1 MIYAQSYLGI
11 IIIIRKLTIL
21 KKLGKVFTDKDLAD
35 HLVTKRSQKVAK
47 VAKNCQKFQISSIK
61 SKLIR
66 YLNRKLTIL
75 KKLGKVFTDKDLA
88 DQRVTKPSDD
98 LQVNAGSTE

>member
-1 MIYAQSYLGI
+1 MQLG
-11 IIIIRKLTIL
+11 
-21 KKLGKVFTDKDLAD
+21 F
-35 HLVTKRSQKVAK
+35 
-47 VAKNCQKFQISSIK
+47 F
-61 SKLIR
+61 
-66 YLNRKLTIL
+66 NRKLTIL